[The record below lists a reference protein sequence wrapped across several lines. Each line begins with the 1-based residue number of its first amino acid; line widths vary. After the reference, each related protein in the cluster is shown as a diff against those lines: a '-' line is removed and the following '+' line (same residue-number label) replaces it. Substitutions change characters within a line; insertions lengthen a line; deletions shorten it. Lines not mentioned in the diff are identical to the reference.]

1 MSTTTNTRRKEIRLR
16 GYDDSMQ
23 HHAELF
29 AHLNPTGLD
38 ADELWQIER
47 VSTNTDGT
55 TVVVVHTDGAPAA
68 RPDGKIWTL
77 SEGVKAADAPRI
89 SAEADRLGVT
99 MIDFS
104 PSTRPPTAT
113 VAALPPSTRRLRDRI
128 AEHLKAA
135 PHLVEIQ
142 VEWGIGRVSKL
153 GEITVITVL
162 RAPAIAVA
170 ERRREAWLELVK
182 SLVPAPDGT
191 TWWLEDETSAGRL
204 TLRRAEDPLGDIQP
218 YPWDAKVDYHTIPF
232 GIDSAK
238 NPIPLG
244 LLELNQLLGGTPG
257 GGKSGGITA
266 LLCGISRLPH
276 VALVGLDPKVV
287 EMAGWEPRFSR
298 IATREDDALE
308 VLEALTEEMEARYDW
323 LAERGLKK
331 FDPSLLSEEN
341 PLIVLVIDELA
352 DLVSVGVTKEEK
364 DGDLQRS
371 TRIRRLIAK
380 GRAAGLVVLAATQ
393 KPQSDVVPTALR
405 DLIQLRVAFATT
417 NSAMTDTILGGGM
430 SQNGG
435 LSHEI
440 PSTLRGLCYII
451 NETSRTPIRA
461 RAYWVP
467 DEDIPGIVARV
478 AHLRVELPWMPAR
491 PGRKTRTPLGGQKES
506 ITETISVLGEM
517 DFSLDDLEPEDEAEA
532 PGELDFSLEELEPS
546 TEQPAG
552 AAFTKSGS
560 ASEKAPADWW
570 E

>member
-1 MSTTTNTRRKEIRLR
+1 MTIATTTRRREYRLA
-16 GYDDSMQ
+16 GYDDLA

-29 AHLNPTGLD
+29 AKLNPHGLD
-38 ADELWQIER
+38 EVGLWQIEQ
-47 VSTNTDGT
+47 VTPGPDGMT
-55 TVVVVHTDGAPAA
+55 TIVVVLTDGAPAA
-68 RPDGKIWTL
+68 RPAGAIWTL
-77 SEGVKAADAPRI
+77 SADIKSTDAPRV
-89 SAEADRLGVT
+89 SAEADSRGLT

-104 PSTRPPTAT
+104 PNTRPPTAT
-113 VAALPPSTRRLRDRI
+113 AAALPASTRRLRDRF
-128 AEHLKAA
+128 ADHLKCA

-142 VEWGIGRVSKL
+142 VEWGIGRVSGL

-182 SLVPAPDGT
+182 SLVPAPEGT
-191 TWWLEDETSAGRL
+191 TWWLEDETSEGRL
-204 TLRRAEDPLGDIQP
+204 TLRRAEDPLGEIQP
-218 YPWDAKVDYHTIPF
+218 YPWDAKVDYKTIPF
-232 GIDSAK
+232 GVDSAK
-238 NPIPLG
+238 NPLSLG

-266 LLCGISRLPH
+266 LLCGISRLKH

-287 EMAGWEPRFSR
+287 EMDGWKARFSR

-331 FDPSLLSEEN
+331 FSPSLLSDEN

-364 DGDLQRS
+364 DADLQRS

-380 GRAAGLVVLAATQ
+380 GRAAGLVVIAATQ

-405 DLIQLRVAFATT
+405 DLIQLRVAYACTT
-417 NSAMTDTILGGGM
+417 NAMTDTVLGAGM

-440 PSTLRGLCYII
+440 PSSLRGLCYIVS
-451 NETSRTPIRA
+451 ETSRTPTRA
-461 RAYWVP
+461 RTYWVP
-467 DEDIPGIVARV
+467 DADIEGIVAKV
-478 AHLRVELPWMPAR
+478 AHLRVELPWMPVR
-491 PGRKTRTPLGGQKES
+491 PGRKTRTPIGGQKE
-506 ITETISVLGEM
+506 TVTQTISVLGTM
-517 DFSLDDLEPEDEAEA
+517 DFSLDDLEEETEPVADESA
-532 PGELDFSLEELEPS
+532 PIE
-546 TEQPAG
+546 
-552 AAFTKSGS
+552 FTK
-560 ASEKAPADWW
+560 ADPDAVEEKEPDDAWW
-570 E
+570 LK